1 MTLQLM
7 TGCCCVQ
14 RQWGAKPPLWGERTG
29 TMRTSAM
36 RVALAVLC
44 GFFLLGPTFV
54 RAAECPG
61 NPDALG
67 TSRTIVVDPAEH
79 PRLGS
84 MQYHESLPL
93 QDHEIVITF
102 DDGPL
107 PPRSTQVLD
116 TLAHECVKA
125 TFFIVG
131 KMARNFPD
139 VVRRIH
145 EAGHT
150 VGTHSYSHPLTF
162 QRMSLQRAQFEIN
175 EGIASVAAALGDS
188 GGQAP
193 FFRIPGLLRA
203 EGVEHYLASQNLQ
216 VWSADIVADDWLR
229 IGPAQVYSRALQRIE
244 ADHKGI
250 LLLHDIQTK
259 TVEALPY
266 LLRELKRR
274 GYRVVHVVPATPDRP
289 KTATDPRQWVMHA
302 RQFSPQTP
310 IFIETEPELPAPS
323 PASFGVD
330 SVSSDSISSFL
341 HGISFGPGAARQPRA
356 LLARRQGPLL
366 PVTSVAPWPRG
377 LKAIPDVPR
386 WAGGPELPAPSPQ
399 SLGYDSDGSASGV
412 ARKASIDVVAET
424 GGPVN
429 EIQRLL
435 ESLRDDDALPVDDRN
450 RKSPHVLDP
459 WSAEDSPTGLASPQR
474 LRGPVVNATMPRGA
488 FP

>member
-1 MTLQLM
+1 
-7 TGCCCVQ
+7 
-14 RQWGAKPPLWGERTG
+14 
-29 TMRTSAM
+29 MRTSAM
-36 RVALAVLC
+36 RIALAVLC
-44 GFFLLGPTFV
+44 RFFLLGPTFAGAAYAG
-54 RAAECPG
+54 AAECPG

-107 PPRSTQVLD
+107 PPRSTAVLD

-125 TFFIVG
+125 TFFLVG

-145 EAGHT
+145 DAGHT
-150 VGTHSYSHPLTF
+150 IGTHSYSHPLTF
-162 QRMSLQRAQFEIN
+162 QRMSLQKAQFEIN

-203 EGVEHYLASQNLQ
+203 EGVEHYLASLNLQ
-216 VWSADIVADDWLR
+216 VWSADVVADDWLR

-250 LLLHDIQTK
+250 LLLHDIQPR

-274 GYRVVHVVPATPDRP
+274 GYRVVHVVPAASDHP
-289 KTATDPRQWVMHA
+289 KTATDPHQWVMHA
-302 RQFSPQTP
+302 HQFSPRTP

-330 SVSSDSISSFL
+330 MASDSISSFL
-341 HGISFGPGAARQPRA
+341 HGISFDPGRGRQPPA
-356 LLARRQGPLL
+356 FLARRQGPL
-366 PVTSVAPWPRG
+366 PPATTSIAPWPRG
-377 LKAIPDVPR
+377 LKAIPAVPR
-386 WAGGPELPAPSPQ
+386 LAGWPQLPAPSPQ
-399 SLGYDSDGSASGV
+399 SLGYGGDNSIRGV
-412 ARKASIDVVAET
+412 AGKASFDAVAET

-435 ESLRDDDALPVDDRN
+435 ESLGEEDALPVDDRN
-450 RKSPHVLDP
+450 RKSPQVLDRVLDP
-459 WSAEDSPTGLASPQR
+459 WPAGDAPAGAAPLLR
-474 LRGPVVNATMPRGA
+474 LRRPIVNATMPRGA